1 MELNMIDN
9 LIKRYPALKG
19 IENDIKTATDI
30 LYDCYKKGG
39 KILLCGNGGSA
50 SDCEHIAGELLKGF
64 LSKRKMPSSDA
75 EKLEF
80 LGDSKEF
87 FENNLQRGIPAI
99 SLPSQ
104 AGIISAFCNDVEPSL
119 VYAQLVYAYKGDNDV
134 LVGLSTSGNSKNVV
148 NAFKVAKAFGVK
160 TIAFTGSKA
169 CALDEFSSVT
179 IKAPETETYKVQ
191 EYHLAIYHAICAE
204 LEKIAFNK

>member
-1 MELNMIDN
+1 MIDN
-9 LIKRYPALKG
+9 LIKRYPSLKG
-19 IENDIKTATDI
+19 IENEIKTATDI
-30 LYDCYKKGG
+30 LYNCYKNGG

-64 LSKRKMPSSDA
+64 LSKRKMPDSDA
-75 EKLEF
+75 EKLEI
-80 LGDSKEF
+80 LGDGKEYF
-87 FENNLQRGIPAI
+87 VNNLQRGIPAI

-104 AGIISAFCNDVEPSL
+104 LGVISAFCNDVEPDL
-119 VYAQLVYAYKGDNDV
+119 VYAQLVYAYKSDNDV

-148 NAFKVAKAFGVK
+148 NAFKVAKAFNLK
-160 TIAFTGSKA
+160 TVAFTGNMPCK
-169 CALDEFSSVT
+169 LDEFSSVS

-204 LEKIAFNK
+204 LELRAFNK

>member
-1 MELNMIDN
+1 MTHVEKL
-9 LIKRYPALKG
+9 LERYPTLKVTKDEIEKAIAL
-19 IENDIKTATDI
+19 IVASHAR
-30 LYDCYKKGG
+30 GG
-39 KILLCGNGGSA
+39 KLLLCGNGGSSA
-50 SDCEHIAGELLKGF
+50 DCEHIAGELLKGF

-148 NAFKVAKAFGVK
+148 NAFKVAKAFGLK

-169 CALDEFSSVT
+169 CA
-179 IKAPETETYKVQ
+179 
-191 EYHLAIYHAICAE
+191 
-204 LEKIAFNK
+204 